1 MKTETISWEKGAVRI
16 IDQTRLPNEF
26 VYLRLRSI
34 EEVWEAIRQLKV
46 RGAPVIGAAAAL
58 GLLLGIDP
66 KKYPEYNRFR
76 KRFKQVSQYL
86 SSSRPTAVNLN
97 WALKKMESVFNSCPS
112 RNTREIYSL
121 LEIKAVSILEE
132 DRISCREMAAAGQKL
147 IKDNDRILTY
157 CNTGVLA
164 TVDYG
169 TALGVIFKAK
179 RSGKKLKVYACETR
193 PLLQG
198 ARLTSWE
205 LARNKID
212 ATLICDNMAGY
223 LMQQGKIDKVFIGAD
238 RIAANGDAAN
248 KIGSYTMAVLARFH
262 NIPFYVVAPR
272 STFDIRV
279 KSGKDIPIEQ
289 RNPEEVRSL
298 FYKKPMVARGV
309 KIYNPAFDVVPHE
322 LISAIVTESTVLK
335 PPFEKKIIRL
345 LRRPDVTSGV
355 GETSPVIY
363 HGEPSLKSKK

>member
-1 MKTETISWEKGAVRI
+1 MKTETISWENGTVRI

-26 VYLRLRSI
+26 VYLRLRSV
-34 EEVWEAIRQLKV
+34 EEVWQAIRQLKV

-58 GLLLGIDP
+58 GLLLGINP
-66 KKYPEYNRFR
+66 RRYPEYNRFR
-76 KRFKQVSQYL
+76 NRFRHVSEYL

-97 WALKKMESVFNSCPS
+97 WALKKMEAVFKSCSS

-121 LEIKAVSILEE
+121 LQKQALSILEE
-132 DRISCREMAAAGQKL
+132 DKVSCREMARSGQEL
-147 IKDNDRILTY
+147 IKNNDRILTY
-157 CNTGVLA
+157 CNTGMLA

-179 RSGKKLKVYACETR
+179 ELGKNLKVYTCETR

-205 LARNKID
+205 LERNKID

-223 LMQQGKIDKVFIGAD
+223 LMQQRKIDKVFIGAD
-238 RIAANGDAAN
+238 RIAANADAAN

-272 STFDIRV
+272 STFDIRL

-298 FYKKPMVARGV
+298 FYKKPMVAKGV
-309 KIYNPAFDVVPHE
+309 KIYNPAFDIVPHG
-322 LISAIVTESTVLK
+322 LISAIVTESRILK

-345 LRRPDVTSGV
+345 LNP
-355 GETSPVIY
+355 
-363 HGEPSLKSKK
+363 KK